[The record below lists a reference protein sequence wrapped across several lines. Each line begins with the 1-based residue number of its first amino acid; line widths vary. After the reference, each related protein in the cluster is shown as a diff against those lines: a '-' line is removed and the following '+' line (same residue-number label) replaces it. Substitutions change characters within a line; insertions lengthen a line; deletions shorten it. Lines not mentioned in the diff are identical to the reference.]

1 MSKPAPSGDLAKF
14 DDLRKIGEGTYG
26 VVFKG
31 VHKRSGKLVALK
43 KISLERDNE
52 GVPSTCIREICLLK
66 DLNHRNIVRLYDV
79 IHSGM
84 QLYLVFEFIDR
95 DLKSLLDKLPGKRL
109 PAKHAKSFLWQL
121 LQALAY
127 CHTRRVLHRDLK
139 PQNLLVDDSGVIK
152 LADFGLARNF
162 SIPSRVYTHEVV
174 TLWYRAPEILLGG
187 RYYSTAIDVWSLG
200 CIFSE
205 MVAGIPLFAGDSEI
219 DQLFRIFKILGTPTP
234 EIWPGVEKLQDYKRS
249 FPKWSFNER
258 ALVAATSP
266 MSRDGVD
273 LLKEMLRYQPET
285 RITAKGALGHRYLR
299 DVAMQPPEVA
309 PLLNAQ
315 LDSTPRSDTINEL
328 DDSDL

>member
-1 MSKPAPSGDLAKF
+1 MNKSVPSGDLAKF
-14 DDLRKIGEGTYG
+14 ADLRKIGEGTYG
-26 VVFKG
+26 IVFKG

-95 DLKSLLDKLPGKRL
+95 DLKTLLDKLPGKRL
-109 PAKHAKSFLWQL
+109 PVRHAKSFLWQL

-139 PQNLLVDDSGVIK
+139 PQNLLVDNSGVIK

-187 RYYSTAIDVWSLG
+187 RYYSTAIDIWSLG

-205 MVAGIPLFAGDSEI
+205 MVAGTPLFAGDSEI

-234 EIWPGVEKLQDYKRS
+234 EMWPGVEKLQDYKRS
-249 FPKWSFNER
+249 FPKWSFNEK
-258 ALVAATSP
+258 ALAAATSP
-266 MSRDGVD
+266 MSEDGVD
-273 LLKEMLRYQPET
+273 LLREMLRYQPET
-285 RITAKGALGHRYLR
+285 RITAKTALGHRYLR
-299 DVAMQPPEVA
+299 DVVLQPPEVT
-309 PLLNAQ
+309 PLLN
-315 LDSTPRSDTINEL
+315 TE
-328 DDSDL
+328 SDLAAARNDVKEQDDTDL

>member
-1 MSKPAPSGDLAKF
+1 MTSCELAKF
-14 DDLRKIGEGTYG
+14 DDLKKIGEGTYG

-31 VHKRSGKLVALK
+31 KHKRSGKQVALK
-43 KISLERDNE
+43 KISLDRDNE

-95 DLKSLLDKLPGKRL
+95 DLKSLLDSLPGKRL
-109 PAKHAKSFLWQL
+109 PAEHAKSFLWQL

-139 PQNLLVDDSGVIK
+139 PQNLLVDNSGVIK

-205 MVAGIPLFAGDSEI
+205 MVSGNPLFAGDSEI

-234 EIWPGVEKLQDYKRS
+234 EVWAGVEKLQDYKRS
-249 FPKWSFNER
+249 FPKWTYNEK
-258 ALVAATSP
+258 ALVEATSP
-266 MSRDGVD
+266 MTDDGID
-273 LLKEMLRYQPET
+273 LLKEMLRYAPEN
-285 RITAKGALGHRYLR
+285 RITAKAALGHRFLR
-299 DVAMQPPEVA
+299 DVVLQPPEIT
-309 PLLNAQ
+309 PLLHAPSK
-315 LDSTPRSDTINEL
+315 STVASATEQTMETHQQHEL
-328 DDSDL
+328 

>member
-52 GVPSTCIREICLLK
+52 GVPS
-66 DLNHRNIVRLYDV
+66 
-79 IHSGM
+79 M

-109 PAKHAKSFLWQL
+109 PAKHAKMSMSTKPW
-121 LQALAY
+121 
-127 CHTRRVLHRDLK
+127 LK
-139 PQNLLVDDSGVIK
+139 ES
-152 LADFGLARNF
+152 
-162 SIPSRVYTHEVV
+162 SIYV
-174 TLWYRAPEILLGG
+174 
-187 RYYSTAIDVWSLG
+187 
-200 CIFSE
+200 
-205 MVAGIPLFAGDSEI
+205 
-219 DQLFRIFKILGTPTP
+219 Q
-234 EIWPGVEKLQDYKRS
+234 
-249 FPKWSFNER
+249 
-258 ALVAATSP
+258 
-266 MSRDGVD
+266 
-273 LLKEMLRYQPET
+273 EMLRYQPET

-328 DDSDL
+328 DGSDL

>member
-1 MSKPAPSGDLAKF
+1 MASCELAKF
-14 DDLRKIGEGTYG
+14 DGLKKIGEGTYG
-26 VVFKG
+26 VVFRG
-31 VHKRSGKLVALK
+31 VHKRSGKQVALK

-95 DLKSLLDKLPGKRL
+95 DLKSLLDGLPGKRL
-109 PAKHAKSFLWQL
+109 PAEHAKSFLWQL

-139 PQNLLVDDSGVIK
+139 PQNLLVDNSGVIK

-205 MVAGIPLFAGDSEI
+205 MVSGTPLFAGDSEI

-234 EIWPGVEKLQDYKRS
+234 EMWSGVEKLQDYKRS
-249 FPKWSFNER
+249 FPRWAYNVK
-258 ALVAATSP
+258 ALVAASSP
-266 MSRDGVD
+266 MTEDGVD
-273 LLKEMLRYQPET
+273 LLK
-285 RITAKGALGHRYLR
+285 
-299 DVAMQPPEVA
+299 
-309 PLLNAQ
+309 
-315 LDSTPRSDTINEL
+315 
-328 DDSDL
+328 

>member
-1 MSKPAPSGDLAKF
+1 MSCDLGKF
-14 DDLRKIGEGTYG
+14 DNLKKIGEGTYG

-31 VHKRSGKLVALK
+31 VHRKSGKLVALK

-95 DLKSLLDKLPGKRL
+95 DLKSLLDSLPGKRL
-109 PAKHAKSFLWQL
+109 PLKHVKSFLWQL

-139 PQNLLVDDSGVIK
+139 PQNLLVNNGGIIK

-174 TLWYRAPEILLGG
+174 TLWYRAPEVVFALTFSFLILLGS
-187 RYYSTAIDVWSLG
+187 RYYSTAIDIWSLG

-205 MVAGIPLFAGDSEI
+205 MMSGSALFAGDSEI
-219 DQLFRIFKILGTPTP
+219 DQLFRIFRILGTPTP
-234 EIWPGVEKLQDYKRS
+234 EMWPGVEKLQDYKRT
-249 FPKWSFNER
+249 FPRWSFNAQ
-258 ALVAATSP
+258 ALTVATDP
-266 MSRDGVD
+266 MTEDGVD
-273 LLKEMLRYQPET
+273 LLKEMIRYPPES
-285 RITAKGALGHRYLR
+285 RITAKTALGHRYLR
-299 DVAMQPPEVA
+299 DV
-309 PLLNAQ
+309 
-315 LDSTPRSDTINEL
+315 
-328 DDSDL
+328 

>member
-1 MSKPAPSGDLAKF
+1 ML
-14 DDLRKIGEGTYG
+14 
-26 VVFKG
+26 
-31 VHKRSGKLVALK
+31 KRVSHVYPTG
-43 KISLERDNE
+43 DNE

-139 PQNLLVDDSGVIK
+139 PQNLLVDNNGVIK

-205 MVAGIPLFAGDSEI
+205 MVAGVPLFAGDSEI
-219 DQLFRIFKILGTPTP
+219 DQLFKIFKILGTPSS
-234 EIWPGVEKLQDYKRS
+234 ESWPGVEKLQDYKKS
-249 FPKWSFNER
+249 FPKWHYNEE
-258 ALVAATSP
+258 ALMAATSP
-266 MSRDGVD
+266 MSEDGVD

-285 RITAKGALGHRYLR
+285 RITAKTALGHRYLR
-299 DVAMQPPEVA
+299 DVLMQPPEVA
-309 PLLNAQ
+309 SLLNAQ
-315 LDSTPRSDTINEL
+315 TQTTTSRESVSEIDSSEL
-328 DDSDL
+328 